1 MGKNKQIGRDTSMAA
16 LSGKSVVITGASRGI
31 GAATAEAMA
40 AEGAALLLLA
50 RSAEGI
56 TAIATR
62 LRKNGAQ
69 AEALT
74 CDVAEYSQVQAAVA
88 RAREAFGRIDAL
100 VNNAGVIEPIA
111 PLASAD
117 PRAWAHGVDI
127 NLNGVFF
134 GMRAVLPEMRAQRHG
149 VIVNLSSGAA
159 HNPLEG
165 WSQYCAAKAATDMLT
180 RCAHLENR
188 GRGVRVFS
196 LSPGTVATDMQRK
209 IRASGINPVSQMD
222 FASHA
227 PPADPAR
234 ALVWLL
240 TEAAA
245 PWAGRE
251 VSLRDPEIRAA
262 IGLEGQPATH

>member
-1 MGKNKQIGRDTSMAA
+1 MGSLAGR
-16 LSGKSVVITGASRGI
+16 SVIITGASRGI
-31 GAATAEAMA
+31 GAAAAEAMA

-56 TAIATR
+56 TALATR
-62 LRKNGAQ
+62 LRKNGVQ
-69 AEALT
+69 AEAMT
-74 CDVAEYSQVQAAVA
+74 CDVAEFTQVQAAVA
-88 RAREAFGRIDAL
+88 RAHEAFGRIDAL
-100 VNNAGVIEPIA
+100 INNAGVIDPIA

-117 PRAWAHGVDI
+117 PRAWSHGIDI
-127 NLNGVFF
+127 NLKGMFF
-134 GMRAVLPEMRAQRHG
+134 GMRAVLPAMRTQGGG

-188 GRGVRVFS
+188 GRGIRVFS
-196 LSPGTVATDMQRK
+196 LSPGTVATDMQRT

-227 PPADPAR
+227 PPEHPAR

-240 TEAAA
+240 SEDAASF
-245 PWAGRE
+245 AGQE
-251 VSLRDPEIRAA
+251 VSLRDPDIRARV
-262 IGLEGQPATH
+262 GLQA